1 MLRKNNKITGS
12 GASFFA
18 MKHAISLRQCYY
30 QSRVYGQTDRQTDR
44 QISTEVIY
52 ESILA
57 KFRQLFKIKD
67 LKQYQKQCIVSI
79 LIRNDCFICKST
91 GSGNSFGLMFYKDS
105 H

>member
-1 MLRKNNKITGS
+1 MDR
-12 GASFFA
+12 
-18 MKHAISLRQCYY
+18 
-30 QSRVYGQTDRQTDR
+30 QTDRQTDR

-57 KFRQLFKIKD
+57 KLRQLFKIKD